1 MKEKNPTPTTVHL
14 DVEEDLLFADHPMA
28 HTDHIMRAI
37 QGKPVLIHLSKGQE
51 RKIATEDCY
60 AFLIPI
66 EGEILLEEPPYEEH
80 APSKQEIFL
89 LNYYTEMTVKPVDEE
104 VRFLLITFHPSIQL
118 CVGICPKIKG
128 SCSSGKKEDNE
139 SALPMRSEIKRLS
152 IKPAVRSWTEL
163 VAYYLIEGHSGLPI
177 YEYKLRELFHI
188 FRRFYNNEDL
198 SAFLASFHCKHH
210 GFRAFV
216 YNHHLECRNVEELAA
231 LLEMSLSSFK
241 RAFKAEFNCAPLQW
255 MHKQKA
261 AYIYRDLREQ
271 RHSLSE
277 LAIKYHFS
285 SVSYLCAFC
294 KKMLN
299 ATPMQIS
306 HQTEKETEQ

>member
-1 MKEKNPTPTTVHL
+1 MPATTHL

-37 QGKPVLIHLSKGQE
+37 QGKPLLIYLSKGQK

-66 EGEILLEEPPYEEH
+66 EGEVILEEPPYEEH
-80 APSKQEIFL
+80 APSSEEIFL
-89 LNYYTEMTVKPVDEE
+89 LNYYTEVTVKSSGQNA
-104 VRFLLITFHPSIQL
+104 RFLFITFHPSIQL

-128 SCSSGKKEDNE
+128 SCSSSKKEE
-139 SALPMRSEIKRLS
+139 EEGVLPMRSEIERLS
-152 IKPAVRSWTEL
+152 MKPAVRSWTEL
-163 VAYYLIEGHSGLPI
+163 VAYYLVEGHSGLPV

-188 FRRFYNNEDL
+188 FRRFYSNEEL
-198 SAFLASFHCKHH
+198 SMFLASFHCKHH

-216 YNHHLECRNVEELAA
+216 YNHHLECRNVEELAG

-277 LAIKYHFS
+277 LAVKYHFS

-306 HQTEKETEQ
+306 HQSDQEKE

>member
-1 MKEKNPTPTTVHL
+1 MKAKKTTQETVHL

-28 HTDHIMRAI
+28 HTDHIMQAI
-37 QGKPVLIHLSKGQE
+37 EGKPHLVHLSEGQE
-51 RKIATEDCY
+51 RKISTEDCY

-66 EGEILLEEPPYEEH
+66 EGELVLEEPPYEEH
-80 APSKQEIFL
+80 APSSQEIFL
-89 LNYYTEMTVKPVDEE
+89 LNYYTEMTVKPLGKEA
-104 VRFLLITFHPSIQL
+104 RFLLLSFHPSIQL

-128 SCSSGKKEDNE
+128 GCAPNKKEDE
-139 SALPMRSEIKRLS
+139 EEDVPMRSEVKRLG
-152 IKPAVRSWTEL
+152 IKPAVRSWAEL
-163 VAYYLIEGHSGLPI
+163 VAFYMVEGHSGLPV

-188 FRRFYNNEDL
+188 FRRFYGHDEL
-198 SAFLASFHCKHH
+198 GLFLASFHCKHH

-216 YNHHLECRNVEELAA
+216 YNHHLECRNVEELAG

-277 LAIKYHFS
+277 LAVKYHFS

-306 HQTEKETEQ
+306 HQSDREAEE